1 MEVYNDINRMIEA
14 VKAFHQKHG
23 FDVSTGNLE
32 TMLYRTNLLTEELG
46 EIAACLTKGKSK
58 EQLAVEHADLFIL
71 LLGNCIVMDI
81 DLTVAFWEKINKI
94 MERKARR
101 VGKNKR
107 VSNWNKT

>member
-1 MEVYNDINRMIEA
+1 MEVYNDITRMIQA

-23 FDVSTGNLE
+23 FDIATGSIE

-58 EQLAVEHADLFIL
+58 EQLAEEHADLFIL

-81 DLTVAFWEKINKI
+81 DLPVVFWEKINKI
-94 MERKARR
+94 MERKARK

-107 VSNWNKT
+107 VSEWK